1 MILPMN
7 PVARLADSRNSKYNL
22 TNFSRLDDVN

>member
-7 PVARLADSRNSKYNL
+7 PVARLTDSCNPKYNL
-22 TNFSRLDDVN
+22 TNLSRLDDVN